1 MRSVLRNLVVALM
14 GTLLLVA
21 PFGCFAAGFTRA
33 AADCC
38 SKGKCVP
45 NPDADNCCKL
55 TVPSG
60 SDSVAASSEGLAH
73 LLAPADLVATYSYL
87 LHVADSLRSSRLEL
101 AWSPPGSPPAFRLTL
116 PLLI

>member
-1 MRSVLRNLVVALM
+1 MRCVLRNLVVILM
-14 GTLLLVA
+14 GTLMLVA

-45 NPDADNCCKL
+45 NTDADNCCKL
-55 TVPSG
+55 TVPNG

-73 LLAPADLVATYSYL
+73 LLAPVDLGLVY
-87 LHVADSLRSSRLEL
+87 VADILRSSRFEL
-101 AWSPPGSPPAFRLTL
+101 VWSPPGSPPAFRLSL

>member
-1 MRSVLRNLVVALM
+1 MRSVLRNLVVAVM

-38 SKGKCVP
+38 AKGKCVP
-45 NPDADNCCKL
+45 NADADNCCKL
-55 TVPSG
+55 TGPNDG
-60 SDSVAASSEGLAH
+60 DSVAASSEGLVH
-73 LLAPADLVATYSYL
+73 LLAPVDLVAAYSCL
-87 LHVADSLRSSRLEL
+87 LYVADSLRSSRLEL
-101 AWSPPGSPPAFRLTL
+101 AWSPHGSPPAFRLNL

>member
-1 MRSVLRNLVVALM
+1 MRLMLRNLVVALM

-45 NPDADNCCKL
+45 NTDADNCCKL
-55 TVPSG
+55 TVPNDG
-60 SDSVAASSEGLAH
+60 DSLAASSEGLAN
-73 LLAPADLVATYSYL
+73 LLVPVDLDLVY
-87 LHVADSLRSSRLEL
+87 VADSLRSSRLEL